1 MGHEP
6 AGVQFLQIGL
16 GIGGALIAFC
26 CCCCFCKWFCADDEK
41 SGEAVSESQPQPLQ
55 DGGGLYNPQQ
65 HPGYELQQTSS
76 GFQVQPSAFSAPQ
89 QEQAPGF
96 QSLPQA
102 GNVYQTQQQ
111 EGFQAPMGSFQPQ
124 PTGYSVY
131 PPPEHHMMER
141 HFNPPP
147 PPPYL
152 GPPQGVL
159 PTNNQLQQSSAGFQ
173 PPQQA
178 RGFQAPS
185 LHPQPS
191 TYYHSS
197 EQQAKKT
204 TSPVKQNLNSASSNL
219 NHLQIHSNQEPS
231 SIKERESSTVK
242 RKEKASPA
250 MLAPPNPYFMLAP
263 SDPNAWQAPS
273 DPYARQAPYSP
284 YPRY

>member
-1 MGHEP
+1 LFLVPKMGHEP
-6 AGVQFLQIGL
+6 AGVQLLQIGL

-41 SGEAVSESQPQPLQ
+41 SGKAVSEAQPQPLE

-65 HPGYELQQTSS
+65 HPGFELQQASS
-76 GFQVQPSAFSAPQ
+76 GFQVQPSTFSAPQ

-124 PTGYSVY
+124 PTGYPVY
-131 PPPEHHMMER
+131 PPPEHHMMEP

-147 PPPYL
+147 PPPYP

-173 PPQQA
+173 
-178 RGFQAPS
+178 APS

-191 TYYHSS
+191 TYYPSS

-204 TSPVKQNLNSASSNL
+204 TSPVKKNPNSASSNQV
-219 NHLQIHSNQEPS
+219 HSHIYSNQEPS
-231 SIKERESSTVK
+231 SIKERESFPVK
-242 RKEKASPA
+242 QKEKASLA
-250 MLAPPNPYFMLAP
+250 MLTPPNPYVMLAP

-273 DPYARQAPYSP
+273 DPYARQPPYSP

>member
-124 PTGYSVY
+124 PTGYSIY
-131 PPPEHHMMER
+131 PPPEHHIMEP
-141 HFNPPP
+141 HLNPPP

-178 RGFQAPS
+178 GGFQAPS
-185 LHPQPS
+185 WQPQPAA
-191 TYYHSS
+191 YYPSS

-204 TSPVKQNLNSASSNL
+204 TSPVKQNPNSASSNL

-231 SIKERESSTVK
+231 YIKERESSPVK
-242 RKEKASPA
+242 QKEEASLA
-250 MLAPPNPYFMLAP
+250 MLAPP
-263 SDPNAWQAPS
+263 DPNAWQAPS